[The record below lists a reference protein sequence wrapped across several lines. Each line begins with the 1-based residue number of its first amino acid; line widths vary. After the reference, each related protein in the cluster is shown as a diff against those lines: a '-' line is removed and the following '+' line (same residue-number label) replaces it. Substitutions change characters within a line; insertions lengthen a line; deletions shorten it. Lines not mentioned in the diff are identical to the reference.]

1 MLMAG
6 GVESTWKGAML
17 LLAGVTVPFAEE
29 LFFRGVLYKA
39 LRDRWGTWPGAT
51 LSSLVFA
58 GLHGNLLVGL
68 VTFLIGLLC
77 VFAYE
82 KSQSLWSA
90 ILIHTVNNCISLILL
105 YSMLM
110 TNMPIPW
117 V

>member
-1 MLMAG
+1 MAR
-6 GVESTWKGAML
+6 GVESTWKGAYD
-17 LLAGVTVPFAEE
+17 EE
-29 LFFRGVLYKA
+29 SHRPSTRAMYSGVLYKA
-39 LRDRWGTWPGAT
+39 LRDRWGTWLGAT

-58 GLHGNLLVGL
+58 VLHGNLRVGI

-90 ILIHTVNNCISLILL
+90 IIIHTVNNSISLILL
-105 YSMLM
+105 YSMLV
-110 TNMPIPW
+110 TNMPFPW